1 MSAATDAVER
11 FVDVCGR
18 SVRVRVH
25 GAGPPVLLINGLGAN
40 VSMWAPL
47 LERLRDFRVITFD
60 APGTGKSQAPVLP
73 YKVSAIADVAVHVL
87 DELGLD
93 QVDVLGY
100 SLGGGVAQQLALDH
114 PDRVRRL
121 VLVSSSCGAG
131 AVPGSL
137 LALMAV
143 MTPARHY
150 AKSGYQVAMRMVNLA
165 PAEKDSTSLR
175 DQSANWH
182 HESPPTMR
190 GYSLQMSAFSVF
202 NSLPWL
208 HQVKQPTLVLSGS
221 DDRLI
226 PVANSAILAAYLPNA
241 RLRVVDRWGHY
252 LLHDAASGAGDVVA
266 DFFAAD
272 AHTDSRAWS
281 EARSVSR
288 KEMVKFV
295 KAAPWSAHPSQFMN
309 SLVRRLNRVQRA
321 EKVT

>member
-1 MSAATDAVER
+1 MSRAAEEVAER
-11 FVDVCGR
+11 FVDVSGR
-18 SVRVRVH
+18 SVRVKVH
-25 GAGPPVLLINGLGAN
+25 GSGPPVLLINGLGAN
-40 VSMWAPL
+40 VSMWLPL
-47 LERLRDFRVITFD
+47 LERLRDFQVITFD
-60 APGTGKSQAPVLP
+60 APGTGKSQAPLLP
-73 YKVSAIADVAVHVL
+73 YKISAISEVAVHVL
-87 DELGLD
+87 DALGLD

-150 AKSGYQVAMRMVNLA
+150 AKSGYRVAMKMVNLA
-165 PAEKDSTSLR
+165 PAEKGSAYLR
-175 DQSANWH
+175 EQTANWH
-182 HESPPTMR
+182 HESPPSMR

-208 HQVKQPTLVLSGS
+208 HQVKHPTLVLSGS

-226 PVANSAILAAYLPNA
+226 PAANSAVLAAYLPHA
-241 RLRVVDRWGHY
+241 RLRVFDQWGHY

-266 DFFAAD
+266 DFFGAD
-272 AHTDSRAWS
+272 AYADSQAWS
-281 EARSVSR
+281 EAGTMSR
-288 KEMVKFV
+288 EDMVKRV
-295 KAAPWSAHPSQFMN
+295 RATPRSAHPSQFMN
-309 SLVRRLNRVQRA
+309 SLVRRFYRVQQ
-321 EKVT
+321 EEE

>member
-1 MSAATDAVER
+1 MSPTAKDADER
-11 FVDVCGR
+11 FVDISGR

-25 GAGPPVLLINGLGAN
+25 GSGPPVLLINGLGAN

-150 AKSGYQVAMRMVNLA
+150 VKSGYRVAMRMVNLA
-165 PAEKDSTSLR
+165 PAEKESTYLR
-175 DQSANWH
+175 EQTANWH
-182 HESPPTMR
+182 HEAPPSMR
-190 GYSLQMSAFSVF
+190 GYSLQMTAFSVF

-208 HQVKQPTLVLSGS
+208 HRVQQPTLVLSGS

-226 PVANSAILAAYLPNA
+226 PSANSAVLAAYLPNA
-241 RLRVVDRWGHY
+241 RLRVFDRWGHY

-266 DFFAAD
+266 DFFGAD
-272 AHTDSRAWS
+272 AYADSSAWS
-281 EARSVSR
+281 EARPMDR
-288 KEMVKFV
+288 EDMVELV
-295 KAAPWSAHPSQFMN
+295 RDAPRSAHPSQFMN
-309 SLVRRLNRVQRA
+309 GLVRRLHRIRR
-321 EKVT
+321 EEE